1 MQEYLR
7 LRHSGASGIVPVPQL
22 SEEQIAWIVQQVAEY
37 IGQQR
42 H

>member
-1 MQEYLR
+1 MQECLT
-7 LRHSGASGIVPVPQL
+7 LRHSGASGIVPAPQL
-22 SEEQIAWIVQQVAEY
+22 SEEQIAWIIQQVAEY